1 MGTLCPTHINLFTS
15 TRNLLFLRPPP
26 PPFAT
31 SQSKC
36 PRTLA
41 QGFHAFMTSTDTA
54 SNAASAP
61 VAANTKPSST
71 AKAAVEGKAL
81 PADQLESLAQKLNI
95 TDATVSEND
104 SRSGTPVPADEV
116 EKKKKKSSSK
126 SKDKSEKSS
135 ESKSGTIQNLDKF
148 DPFADAD
155 EFTNKDEL
163 DKSTKAPEYVHI
175 RIQQRNGRKTLTTVQ
190 GIPDE
195 YDPKKLLKYFKK
207 EFACNGTLVEDEE
220 LGQVIQL
227 QGDQRTK
234 ISQMLIED
242 VGLPRETIKIHGF

>member
-41 QGFHAFMTSTDTA
+41 QGFHAFMT
-54 SNAASAP
+54 
-61 VAANTKPSST
+61 ST

-135 ESKSGTIQNLDKF
+135 
-148 DPFADAD
+148 
-155 EFTNKDEL
+155 
-163 DKSTKAPEYVHI
+163 
-175 RIQQRNGRKTLTTVQ
+175 
-190 GIPDE
+190 
-195 YDPKKLLKYFKK
+195 
-207 EFACNGTLVEDEE
+207 
-220 LGQVIQL
+220 
-227 QGDQRTK
+227 
-234 ISQMLIED
+234 
-242 VGLPRETIKIHGF
+242 

>member
-1 MGTLCPTHINLFTS
+1 MGNLFTS

-116 EKKKKKSSSK
+116 EKKKNKSS
-126 SKDKSEKSS
+126 
-135 ESKSGTIQNLDKF
+135 
-148 DPFADAD
+148 
-155 EFTNKDEL
+155 
-163 DKSTKAPEYVHI
+163 KAPEYVHI

-195 YDPKKLLKYFKK
+195 YD
-207 EFACNGTLVEDEE
+207 
-220 LGQVIQL
+220 
-227 QGDQRTK
+227 
-234 ISQMLIED
+234 
-242 VGLPRETIKIHGF
+242 